1 VVSRRRLNGG
11 ELELKFTAKYFDNGV
26 VTISLPY
33 ETEEVEKAIRK
44 VEHNQYKRHI
54 EELAAILD
62 NHA

>member
-1 VVSRRRLNGG
+1 
-11 ELELKFTAKYFDNGV
+11 LELKFIAKHFENGV

-33 ETEEVEKAIRK
+33 EIEEVEEAIRK

-54 EELAAILD
+54 EELAAVLD